1 MARFDVYGLR
11 QGEGLVLDC
20 QADLLRDLKTRFVVP
35 LLPEDDAPRAADRLN
50 PVFYLGGRSYVM
62 ATQFAATVH
71 VRELADLVG
80 SLQREEIAITNALDM
95 LLTGY

>member
-11 QGEGLVLDC
+11 GGELVLDC

-35 LLPEDDAPRAADRLN
+35 LLPEAQAPRPAERLN
-50 PVFYLGGRSYVM
+50 PVFYFGGASYVM
-62 ATQFAATVH
+62 ATQFAATVAAA
-71 VRELADLVG
+71 ELTDLIA
-80 SLQREEIAITNALDM
+80 SLKHEEFAIVNALDM